1 MCLRFTVGFWDW
13 WHCCLIWVCLLGWVG
28 YSGLWF
34 LGVALL
40 LVFAG
45 GWYNTALGV
54 VLGWVVGW

>member
-13 WHCCLIWVCLLGWVG
+13 WNCCLIWVCLLGWVG

-40 LVFAG
+40 LVFA
-45 GWYNTALGV
+45 
-54 VLGWVVGW
+54 VGLV